1 MILRLCGISVLGASV
16 AFLLGELGF
25 KGRRIF
31 SVLVAVTVLS
41 VAADGLFSVV
51 SMLGDFG
58 EVAGIGETVE
68 LALKI
73 IFVGYLFGVTSELCS
88 ELGEGTLA
96 GALTMAG
103 RVETFLLVLP
113 KFREL
118 LRIGM
123 ELIG

>member
-1 MILRLCGISVLGASV
+1 MILKLCGISVLGATV

-58 EVAGIGETVE
+58 EVTGIGETVE

-73 IFVGYLFGVTSELCS
+73 IFVGYLFGFTSDLCS
-88 ELGEGTLA
+88 ELGEGALA

-113 KFREL
+113 KFRDL
-118 LRIGM
+118 LRLGM